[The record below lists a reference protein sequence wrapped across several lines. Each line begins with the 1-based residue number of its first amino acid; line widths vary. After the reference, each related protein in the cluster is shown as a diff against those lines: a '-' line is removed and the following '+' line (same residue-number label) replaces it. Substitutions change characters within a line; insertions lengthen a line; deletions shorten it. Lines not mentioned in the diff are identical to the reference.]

1 MKGNKLGVVVKGPT
15 ENSKYRLRQALAS
28 FIAVDNARALVTVG
42 ELAQFKGVQSTS
54 AKCTQLREFT
64 KVLVWSKEKMY

>member
-1 MKGNKLGVVVKGPT
+1 MKGPT
-15 ENSKYRLRQALAS
+15 ESSKYRLTQALAS

-54 AKCTQLREFT
+54 AKYPTREFT
-64 KVLVWSKEKMY
+64 KVLVWSKEKMS